1 MEELGTNEVVWVLDK
16 PVSNSGRL
24 KLLLLEVAQ
33 EFNYN
38 WEVILDNNP
47 DTYLVNKKEITI
59 SSDGWIIA
67 QVNWFNLAGFII
79 ENKIDKAEIFDFNK
93 ITNGE

>member
-1 MEELGTNEVVWVLDK
+1 MEELEINQVVWVLDK

-47 DTYLVNKKEITI
+47 DTYLVNKKEIAI